1 MPKLYVANTTKQR
14 FELRA
19 RFKGFNREV
28 RRTIEPGKQ
37 VLLGDFD
44 PDEISD
50 IVDHHGK
57 YGMRS
62 VEDASRVQNF
72 VGQYYSIGEPVTI
85 DDMMQQFERN
95 GAELDKAA
103 DKRNMDTAVAIS
115 DSIAS
120 NLSQMTGLEK
130 ERLRPTRVELET
142 VEDTLEKPSIA
153 KGVEVVDPARAKPR
167 RVQ

>member
-19 RFKGFNREV
+19 RFKGFNKEV

-37 VLLGDFD
+37 VLLGNFD
-44 PDEISD
+44 QDEIDD
-50 IVDHHGK
+50 IVNHHAQ

-85 DDMMQQFERN
+85 EDMMQAFEKN
-95 GAELDKAA
+95 GSELDKAA
-103 DKRNMDTAVAIS
+103 TKRNMETAVAIS
-115 DSIAS
+115 DNIAT

-130 ERLRPTRVELET
+130 ERLRPARVELET
-142 VEDTLEKPSIA
+142 VEDTLEKPTVA
-153 KGVEVVDPARAKPR
+153 TGVEVVDPSRAKPR